1 MALPEDYRDYFIRNL
16 HDALSGHSSNNVAE
30 AVRLEQ
36 LDGFTCRPLRSSCV
50 YITNRQSI
58 LECNLHTITIKTN
71 CWEGLIF
78 IDFINKMRRKM
89 QKCVF
94 KIMRFCRYSEKS
106 RTKCIGITIETRPDY
121 CLKRHLGDMLNYG
134 CTRLEIGVQ
143 SVYEDVARD
152 TNRGHTVRAVC
163 ESFQQAKDAGEC
175 SCCCNDYFTS
185 KCF

>member
-1 MALPEDYRDYFIRNL
+1 MGGTFMALPEDYRDYFIRNL

-94 KIMRFCRYSEKS
+94 KIMRFLQVLWEEPYKVYRNHD
-106 RTKCIGITIETRPDY
+106 RNETRLLPETPLRWY
-121 CLKRHLGDMLNYG
+121 AEL
-134 CTRLEIGVQ
+134 RLHTAWNWSAVGLRRRGTGHEPRPHGQSSLREFSASQRCRWVQ
-143 SVYEDVARD
+143 LLL
-152 TNRGHTVRAVC
+152 
-163 ESFQQAKDAGEC
+163 
-175 SCCCNDYFTS
+175 
-185 KCF
+185 